1 MHPSLYHIS
10 SSISIKNISMC
21 LFVVAAYPGNPSHP
35 GALTRCKPSCTD
47 KQCGHAKHSRTMIN
61 DCDRSHSAMSRHNYM
76 RKRNG
81 QLYCSSMES
90 QTVLLDSRR
99 YTMVRQDA
107 LWWNWMSQA
116 KMRASA
122 SLRQFWLSQKL
133 SWIQLGGGNN
143 RCTMAHGKAMVHHH
157 LHWKLYDLRRSLD
170 TYTLYRVCM
179 CRWWRGEVPF
189 PCEPEEKG
197 NDVTRNQHV

>member
-1 MHPSLYHIS
+1 M
-10 SSISIKNISMC
+10 
-21 LFVVAAYPGNPSHP
+21 VAAYPGNPSHP

-47 KQCGHAKHSRTMIN
+47 QQCGPAKHSRTMTN

-76 RKRNG
+76 RKRNR

-90 QTVLLDSRR
+90 QTVLLDPRR

-122 SLRQFWLSQKL
+122 SLRQFWLTHADALHFQ
-133 SWIQLGGGNN
+133 IQLSRRRWVRQRTDLAPSQGGGTSLSPQTIIGAGHN
-143 RCTMAHGKAMVHHH
+143 
-157 LHWKLYDLRRSLD
+157 YIRSIK
-170 TYTLYRVCM
+170 V
-179 CRWWRGEVPF
+179 WS
-189 PCEPEEKG
+189 
-197 NDVTRNQHV
+197 